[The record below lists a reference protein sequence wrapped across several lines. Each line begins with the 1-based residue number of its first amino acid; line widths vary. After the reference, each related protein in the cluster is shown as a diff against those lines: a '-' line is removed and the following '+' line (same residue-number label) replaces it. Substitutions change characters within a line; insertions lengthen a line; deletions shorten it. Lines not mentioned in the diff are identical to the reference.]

1 MAGLF
6 EYLTVYVL
14 TAKPGPKFKTVRQ
27 RGRSGYFRFS
37 FLPMVVADLE
47 FVMAVTEELPLLV
60 EAAAA
65 RIRLLAASALTNAP
79 MRLLWPPV
87 FVVTGCFQT

>member
-1 MAGLF
+1 
-6 EYLTVYVL
+6 
-14 TAKPGPKFKTVRQ
+14 
-27 RGRSGYFRFS
+27 
-37 FLPMVVADLE
+37 MVVADLE
-47 FVMAVTEELPLLV
+47 FVMAVTEELLLLV
-60 EAAAA
+60 EAAA

>member
-1 MAGLF
+1 
-6 EYLTVYVL
+6 
-14 TAKPGPKFKTVRQ
+14 
-27 RGRSGYFRFS
+27 
-37 FLPMVVADLE
+37 MVVADLE